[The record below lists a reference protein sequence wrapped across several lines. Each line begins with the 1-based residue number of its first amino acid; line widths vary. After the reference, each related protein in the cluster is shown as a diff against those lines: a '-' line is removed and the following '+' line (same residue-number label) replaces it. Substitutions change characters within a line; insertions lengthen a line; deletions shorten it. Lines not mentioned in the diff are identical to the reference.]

1 MAEFNEEMKTK
12 GLNGKILTV
21 ESLPYEATKDWK
33 IDTETSL
40 STFSNK
46 NVFNVR
52 IFYEKSDTLT
62 FPQIGTFFEK
72 YFSFDLFE
80 SHFLGI
86 EDFFPNQITRATF
99 FKKPTFETFD
109 KVIERG
115 FSWLQQN
122 PLKRFINA
130 QSIDIKMKSRMLFDC
145 VLEHTAL
152 LCLRCRLITLLK
164 SILLCCHQP
173 VQ

>member
-1 MAEFNEEMKTK
+1 MKPRRIGRSTPKPPYQPFRTK
-12 GLNGKILTV
+12 MCSTW
-21 ESLPYEATKDWK
+21 ESSTKRVTHWPF
-33 IDTETSL
+33 L
-40 STFSNK
+40 RLVPFSK
-46 NVFNVR
+46 N
-52 IFYEKSDTLT
+52 I
-62 FPQIGTFFEK
+62 
-72 YFSFDLFE
+72 
-80 SHFLGI
+80 SHSIYSKVIFLGI